1 MHPVIGQ
8 MISKIFYNS
17 TVDDGVEEKDKAH
30 TITEYQGYSIIWI
43 NTSNEKG
50 KWERKVENS
59 TTFTNP
65 LEAQIIKEQLRLIDK
80 SMEKDKYEIGIIT
93 PYSGQ
98 KEVIR
103 KQLKSMNFSNI
114 TEQIPVNSVD
124 AFQGGQKDII
134 IYSTVRSNKRRNNGF
149 MTKKE
154 RINVSFSR
162 AKRLLIIVG
171 DMNQVNTYSEDN
183 KFPQIIEYIKNN
195 QDTCKIIDY
204 AKRNK

>member
-1 MHPVIGQ
+1 
-8 MISKIFYNS
+8 
-17 TVDDGVEEKDKAH
+17 
-30 TITEYQGYSIIWI
+30 
-43 NTSNEKG
+43 
-50 KWERKVENS
+50 
-59 TTFTNP
+59 
-65 LEAQIIKEQLRLIDK
+65 
-80 SMEKDKYEIGIIT
+80 MEKDKYEIGIIT

-195 QDTCKIIDY
+195 PDTCKIIDY